1 MNVIGPPHPQPQCMV
16 LRSMHVQVGIN
27 VFVPPHPSPTPND
40 TYTDCIVGFQIY
52 TWFSDMITL
61 LSNNLHITQII
72 TYLDAPGSSAGLD
85 AGSGR
90 YGAGHGAGYGAGHG
104 AGYGAGYGDQGHDC
118 GTWGIQP
125 KGSSWMRITQQ
136 TFVIYSYIYGYLW
149 YVFFLIFTYVYYM
162 FQQYSYIHSLFLCI
176 SFFLSI

>member
-1 MNVIGPPHPQPQCMV
+1 M
-16 LRSMHVQVGIN
+16 
-27 VFVPPHPSPTPND
+27 
-40 TYTDCIVGFQIY
+40 
-52 TWFSDMITL
+52 
-61 LSNNLHITQII
+61 
-72 TYLDAPGSSAGLD
+72 DAPGSSAGLD

-149 YVFFLIFTYVYYM
+149 YVFFNIHICILYVSTIFI
-162 FQQYSYIHSLFLCI
+162 YSLSVLMH
-176 SFFLSI
+176 FFLSLYIILFYVYIYVCIISIIIYILLFY